1 MAEPKTSEGFI
12 TLARVLKTQ
21 GRHGEVAVETYS
33 NVPDRFAPGM
43 RLLVSEA
50 SGPRRELLLDEAWPH
65 KGQLVLKFAGID
77 SISDAEKLIGC
88 ELQVPRSERAQLEPG
103 WTYVSDLIG
112 CGVFDGNREI
122 GIVEDVQSGAGEASL
137 LIVRAGNREIELPF
151 ADAYI
156 QEVDLRRKKITMAL
170 PEGMLEL
177 DSPLTAEEKAQQRR

>member
-1 MAEPKTSEGFI
+1 MADPKTSEGFM

-21 GRHGEVAVETYS
+21 GRHGEVAVEIYS
-33 NVPDRFAPGM
+33 NVPDRFASGM

-50 SGPRRELLLDEAWPH
+50 SGPRRELVLDEAWPH

-88 ELQVPRSERAQLEPG
+88 QLQVPRSERAQLEAG

-112 CGVFDGNREI
+112 CAVFDGDREI
-122 GIVEDVQSGAGEASL
+122 GIVEDVRSGAGEAPL
-137 LIVRAGNREIELPF
+137 LIVRAGKREIELPF
-151 ADAYI
+151 AEAYVE
-156 QEVDLRRKKITMAL
+156 EVDLRRKKITMAL

-177 DSPLTAEEKAQQRR
+177 DAPLTAEEKAQQKK